1 MSETHKMT
9 ADAYEA
15 LKAEIAHLE
24 TEGRREKADKISIAR
39 EFGDLKENSEYHSA
53 KDDAALLE
61 ARIARL
67 TDQLRSAEIVEA
79 KQDGAAAG
87 MGSTVTYVDEASGRE
102 AAHKLV
108 PAREA
113 KPADGLL
120 SIDSPVGQALA
131 GSKPGDTPS
140 LQTPKGRRTMRVLS
154 VEHA

>member
-1 MSETHKMT
+1 MSDTNKMT
-9 ADAYEA
+9 AEAYEA
-15 LKAEIAHLE
+15 LKAEIAQLE
-24 TEGRREKADKISIAR
+24 TEGRREKADKIATAR

-61 ARIARL
+61 AKIDRL
-67 TDQLRSAEIVEA
+67 TEQLRSAEIVEETQ
-79 KQDGAAAG
+79 KGAAAG
-87 MGSTVTYVDEASGRE
+87 MGSTVTYVDEGSGRE

-120 SIDSPVGQALA
+120 SIDSPVGRALSGA
-131 GSKPGDTPS
+131 KPGDTRS
-140 LQTPKGRRTMRVLS
+140 LQTPKGTRNMRILS

>member
-1 MSETHKMT
+1 MT
-9 ADAYEA
+9 AEAYEA
-15 LKAEIAHLE
+15 LKAEIATLE
-24 TEGRREKADKISIAR
+24 TEGRREKAEKIAIAR

-61 ARIARL
+61 AKIDRL
-67 TDQLRSAEIVEA
+67 TEQLRTAEIVEET
-79 KQDGAAAG
+79 QRGAEAG

-102 AAHKLV
+102 AVHKLV

-120 SIDSPVGQALA
+120 SIDSPVGRALA
-131 GSKPGDTPS
+131 GAKPGETRS
-140 LQTPKGRRTMRVLS
+140 LQTPKGARTMRVVS